1 MRGMSDVREK
11 MEQARGDGVRLIDC
25 RRQRRA
31 TGGNGAADAKERT
44 MRRVTVIA
52 AGTLAA
58 VAAAAFAGSR
68 LRARR
73 SQAPTTDEGSPF
85 TVYAPGG
92 RYGFLGNGPIGWVI
106 ARIIPMAEADV
117 YDAVAEML
125 DLQPDDELLDIGCGP
140 GAFLATKAWDA
151 RKVVGLDPSATMLR
165 VAERKLAER
174 LQAGTA
180 RLVTGSAAEL
190 PFGDGEFSASTAIFA
205 PFDHAEV
212 FRVLRPGGR
221 FVLADNDPRKTPSE
235 PARRWGRQR
244 WTEAEHRQMLQDAGF
259 ANPTVRDQGAY
270 RFVSCRKPSA

>member
-1 MRGMSDVREK
+1 
-11 MEQARGDGVRLIDC
+11 
-25 RRQRRA
+25 
-31 TGGNGAADAKERT
+31 

-58 VAAAAFAGSR
+58 VGAAAFAHGR
-68 LRARR
+68 LRARG
-73 SQAPTTDEGSPF
+73 SEAPSPDEGSLF

-92 RYGFLGNGPIGWVI
+92 RYGFLANGPVGQVI
-106 ARIIPMAEADV
+106 ARIMPMAEADV
-117 YDAVAEML
+117 YDTVTEML

-140 GAFLATKAWDA
+140 GAFLATKAQDA
-151 RKVVGLDPSATMLR
+151 RSVVGLDPSATMLG

-190 PFGDGEFSASTAIFA
+190 PFGDGEFSAVTAIFA

-212 FRVLRPGGR
+212 FRVIRPGGR
-221 FVLADNDPRKTPSE
+221 FVLADNDPRKSTSE
-235 PARRWGRQR
+235 PDGRWGRQR
-244 WTEAEHRQMLQDAGF
+244 WTEAEHRQMLLDAGF
-259 ANPTVRDQGAY
+259 ADPTVRDKGAY